1 MIELSQLEFTWP
13 GDAQP
18 TLSIE
23 RWSVMPG
30 EHVFLQGPSGLGKS
44 TLLSVLA
51 GVQANYRGSVKLLG
65 QEWSSLSGP
74 QRDQFR
80 AEHIGLIFQQ
90 FNLIPYLNALENV
103 CLPLQFSKG
112 KHSQKSPANVA
123 RNPSS
128 NTDRNDDVKE
138 AARSLLVSLGVHA
151 ELHTKPAR
159 LLSVGQ
165 QQRVAA
171 VRAMIG
177 KPELILADEP
187 TSALDHENQMQF
199 IEQLMKLARKQNTA
213 IVFVSHDERLA
224 AHFSRTVQLSGLNKV
239 QAFTGLRSA

>member
-1 MIELSQLEFTWP
+1 MIELNQLEFSWP
-13 GDAQP
+13 KDSQP

-23 RWSVMPG
+23 HWSVKAG
-30 EHVFLQGPSGLGKS
+30 EHVFLQGASGAGKS
-44 TLLSVLA
+44 TLLSLLA
-51 GVQANYRGSVKLLG
+51 GVQANYRGSVKVLG
-65 QEWSSLSGP
+65 QEWRLLSGP

-80 AEHIGLIFQQ
+80 AAHIGLIFQQ

-103 CLPLQFSKG
+103 CLPLQFLRK
-112 KHSQKSPANVA
+112 KKSLASTVN
-123 RNPSS
+123 S
-128 NTDRNDDVKE
+128 KE

-151 ELHTKPAR
+151 DLHTKPAR

-187 TSALDHENQMQF
+187 TSSLDHANQMQF
-199 IEQLMKLARKQNTA
+199 IEQLMPLARKQKTA

-224 AHFSRTVQLSGLNKV
+224 MHFSRSVQLSGLNKI
-239 QAFTGLRSA
+239 QALSVRGLA

>member
-1 MIELSQLEFTWP
+1 MIELNQLEFSWP
-13 GDAQP
+13 KDSQP

-23 RWSVMPG
+23 RWSVKAG
-30 EHVFLQGPSGLGKS
+30 EHVFLQGASGAGKS
-44 TLLSVLA
+44 TLLSLLA
-51 GVQANYRGSVKLLG
+51 GVQANYRGSVKVLG
-65 QEWSSLSGP
+65 QEWRLLSGP

-80 AEHIGLIFQQ
+80 ATHIGLIFQQ

-103 CLPLQFSKG
+103 CLPLQFLSG
-112 KHSQKSPANVA
+112 KKAGTSLVNS
-123 RNPSS
+123 
-128 NTDRNDDVKE
+128 KE
-138 AARSLLVSLGVHA
+138 AARSLLVNLGVDA
-151 ELHTKPAR
+151 DLHTKPAR

-187 TSALDHENQMQF
+187 TSALDHANQMQF
-199 IEQLMKLARKQNTA
+199 IEQLMALARRQNTA

-224 AHFSRTVQLSGLNKV
+224 MHFSRSVQLSALNKIRALPV
-239 QAFTGLRSA
+239 RGST